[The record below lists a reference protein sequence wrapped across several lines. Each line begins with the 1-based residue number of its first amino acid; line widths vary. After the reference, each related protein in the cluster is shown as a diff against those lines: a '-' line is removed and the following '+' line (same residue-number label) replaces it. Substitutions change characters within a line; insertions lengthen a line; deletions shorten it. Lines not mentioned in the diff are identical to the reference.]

1 MAEYFSIAR
10 ADTVPHTHREIGME
24 TLWTTEQTAR
34 VLGMKAHTLEKWRTT
49 GAGPPFIY
57 VGGAVRYRPSAVEAW
72 LESQT
77 RRSTS
82 DAGEG
87 EAA

>member
-1 MAEYFSIAR
+1 
-10 ADTVPHTHREIGME
+10 ME

-72 LESQT
+72 LES
-77 RRSTS
+77 
-82 DAGEG
+82 
-87 EAA
+87 